1 MILQQYYEQ
10 KKAQIDSIVNADR
23 PRRDQIQIGLYND
36 RVFRDDDDERN
47 PIIMFKYNNVIWNTS
62 SEKEYK
68 ADVDFCIYVIL
79 NNRFRDDYIESF
91 EIAKRIDEAIL
102 LHPDRSEIIQN
113 NEDIQNGVTE
123 LELITNSALKVKEG
137 QYTVEEDHWDKNDF
151 YIWEISY
158 KTTLIEKEYK
168 KRYTMISNNAFRK
181 RQLDGAEKEALVRKN
196 LLALGYDLDDYKEVE
211 YNGKK
216 LLVFK
221 KVKEELSINNTKE
234 VVFNDPK

>member
-10 KKAQIDSIVNADR
+10 KKEKIDSIVNANGNR
-23 PRRDQIQIGLYND
+23 VRIGLYSD
-36 RVFRDDDDERN
+36 RIFDEEDEDE
-47 PIIMFKYNNVIWNTS
+47 PVIMFKYSDVVWNTS

-68 ADVDFCIYVIL
+68 ADVCFSVYIVL
-79 NNRFRDDYIESF
+79 NDKFEKDYIESF
-91 EIAKRIDEAIL
+91 ELARQVDQAIL
-102 LHPDRSEIIQN
+102 LHPNRSEIRSNQEAIS
-113 NEDIQNGVTE
+113 NGDTE
-123 LELITNSALKVKEG
+123 IELIKNSALKVMEG
-137 QYTVEEDHWDKNDF
+137 QYTVEEDNWKKNNF
-151 YIWEISY
+151 YIWEIKY

-168 KRYTMISNNAFRK
+168 KRYTMISNNAFKK
-181 RQLDGAEKEALVRKN
+181 RQLDGGEKEALVRKN

-234 VVFNDPK
+234 VVLNDPK